1 MGGTTAE
8 MVATAEMVP
17 TTSIF
22 ATTALVETTTTTL
35 RRWCIANGVNNSI
48 AKSCVSWNITC
59 HMGMEFYCLVLA
71 IRHVWVLLRKCSV
84 TEHFHYPKS
93 ALLLLESNNTVS
105 LCSLDKDIS
114 C

>member
-17 TTSIF
+17 KTSIF

-84 TEHFHYPKS
+84 TEHFHYSKGC
-93 ALLLLESNNTVS
+93 AFVT
-105 LCSLDKDIS
+105 
-114 C
+114 